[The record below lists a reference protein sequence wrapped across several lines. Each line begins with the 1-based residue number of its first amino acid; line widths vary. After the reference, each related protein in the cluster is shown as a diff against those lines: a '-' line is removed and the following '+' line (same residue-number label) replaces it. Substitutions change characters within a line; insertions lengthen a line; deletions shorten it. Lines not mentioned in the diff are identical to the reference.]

1 MLFVKDFPVA
11 GDQDIA
17 MLASSGEAAQRF
29 VSLMLAEIASAA
41 TAEQMQG
48 FFRAIGARLAKS
60 HPIDNARNMDRLTQH
75 GNMVWDRLHWGSV
88 RFELDDEGI
97 DIFHHGLPEKLEG
110 DADGIWAKVAPF
122 ILEGAYDAWFRQMG
136 SGERLR
142 TRISRS
148 QDGHIELRHG
158 I

>member
-17 MLASSGEAAQRF
+17 MLASGGEAAQRF
-29 VSLMLAEIASAA
+29 VSLILGEIASTA

-48 FFRAIGARLAKS
+48 FFRAVGSRIAKN
-60 HPIDNARNMDRLTQH
+60 HPIADARDMDRLTRH

-97 DIFHHGLPEKLEG
+97 DIFHEGLPDGLEG
-110 DADGIWAKVAPF
+110 DADGIWAGVAPF

-136 SGERLR
+136 SGERLN

-148 QDGHIELRHG
+148 QGGHIELRHG